1 MVDGIGDGRRSM
13 SKVTDWRPT
22 EATDEGM
29 QFNSAGA
36 CCDSSRGRTTNYVVA
51 AEIVFLFVS

>member
-1 MVDGIGDGRRSM
+1 MDGIGDGRHSM

-36 CCDSSRGRTTNYVVA
+36 CCDSSRRYTTNYFGA

>member
-1 MVDGIGDGRRSM
+1 M
-13 SKVTDWRPT
+13 SKVTGWRPT